1 MMTGMIIACRRGVG
15 VGLVMVAVAGCRG
28 EEVARVKLSKPGDSG
43 DASWDGKPVKVW
55 ADYQGKWKGDKT
67 RPGLTYDVEVV
78 EGGAVVKSTT
88 CDTSTCSTSVCKN
101 TVSMGGETE
110 GNCECLMTC
119 TLDVPAGKSYTVR
132 AKVNGAGGTF
142 ENASLVLRQ

>member
-1 MMTGMIIACRRGVG
+1 MRKHL
-15 VGLVMVAVAGCRG
+15 VGLGLVIGALVGCRG
-28 EEVARVKLSKPGDSG
+28 EEIARVKLTKPGDSG
-43 DASWDGKPVKVW
+43 DASWDGKPAKVW
-55 ADYQGKWKGDKT
+55 ADYTGKWKGDKT
-67 RPGLTYDVEVV
+67 RPGLTYDVEIV

-101 TVSMGGETE
+101 TVSMGGDTE

-132 AKVNGAGGTF
+132 AKVNGTGGTF